1 VPARCAHS
9 FPGDGSDLANV
20 SRRFIA
26 MTDRKLR
33 LDAVAAGT
41 LVFCCAVWGLGQ
53 VASKVALVEIPPFM
67 QVAARSLGAALLV
80 ALWAGARGIRLTGR
94 DGTLAAGLLCGV
106 LFAIEFGCIFVGLKY
121 TTASRMVVFVYLSP
135 FVVAL
140 GMPLIA
146 RSERLDAL
154 QALGLIAAFA
164 GVAWAFAEGFQKPS
178 AGDRQWLGDALGV
191 GGAVFWGATTLVIRG
206 SRLSQAAPEKTL
218 LYQLVLAALLLGLAS
233 WLVGEPWP
241 TGLNLIPLLSLG
253 FQTLVV
259 CFASYLLWFWLVRHY
274 PATLLSAFTLLTPVF
289 GLMAGVALLGE
300 PMTLRLL
307 LALAAVA
314 VGIVL
319 VSRVKRVHAA
329 SPARRNEVPDST

>member
-1 VPARCAHS
+1 
-9 FPGDGSDLANV
+9 
-20 SRRFIA
+20 

-53 VASKVALVEIPPFM
+53 VASKVALAEIPPFM

-80 ALWAGARGIRLTGR
+80 ALWARARGIRLFER
-94 DGTLAAGLLCGV
+94 DGTLAAGLLCGS
-106 LFAIEFGCIFVGLKY
+106 LFAIEFGCIFIGLTY
-121 TTASRMVVFVYLSP
+121 TSASRMVVFVYLSP

-146 RSERLDAL
+146 RSERLDGL
-154 QALGLIAAFA
+154 QALGLVTAFS
-164 GVAWAFAEGFQKPS
+164 GVAWAFAEGFQRPS

-191 GGAVFWGATTLVIRG
+191 AGAVFWGATTLVIRG

-218 LYQLVLAALLLGLAS
+218 LYQLVHAAVLLGLAS
-233 WLVGEPWP
+233 WLAGERWP
-241 TGLNLIPLLSLG
+241 AAPGPLPLLSLA
-253 FQTLVV
+253 FQTLMV

-307 LALAAVA
+307 AALVAVA
-314 VGIVL
+314 VGIFL
-319 VSRVKRVHAA
+319 VSRVKRAHQV
-329 SPARRNEVPDST
+329 PLARQMQVPE